1 MDKRNNILFI
11 TDALLYP
18 YDEGF
23 RKFAFYLYDFFQSY
37 KNTEIIIL
45 NDNDKLEQ
53 KDNVS
58 FMKTNKLFLNF
69 KFLKIVKKYKYV
81 IYYPL
86 SSVTFFSILRAYILA
101 LFSRKS
107 YIIGLQEREYSKLE
121 RFFIRKIKRVCF
133 VIQFDN
139 DNIYNETI
147 TIESGIDAK
156 KFNIIENKCYLSEIK
171 KKYGIPEGKKIFLHV
186 GHMNAGRNIDELI
199 MIQKEIDDA
208 QVVLVSST
216 STDSDY
222 SLTEKCKNSGL
233 IVIKR
238 FIDNISDIYNI
249 ADCYLFLVND
259 PKNFIS
265 KPLSVLEAL
274 ACGIPVAAYNT
285 IKDKFKKPSSEI
297 YFFDNINEI
306 ICFLKNGGYCINIE
320 TRKRLSGEVKKYYS
334 WDLIIKSAVDEIL
347 GVKNA

>member
-37 KNTEIIIL
+37 KNTDIIIL

-58 FMKTNKLFLNF
+58 FMKTNKLFLNL

-107 YIIGLQEREYSKLE
+107 YIIGLQERKYSGLE

-147 TIESGIDAK
+147 TIESGIDAN
-156 KFNIIENKCYLSEIK
+156 KFNIIENKCYLSDIK
-171 KKYGIPEGKKIFLHV
+171 KQYGIPEDKKIFLHV

-199 MIQKEIDDA
+199 LIQKEIDDA

-216 STDSDY
+216 STVSDY

-233 IVIKR
+233 IVINR

-249 ADCYLFLVND
+249 ADCYLFLAND

-274 ACGIPVAAYNT
+274 ACGIPVAAYN
-285 IKDKFKKPSSEI
+285 IVEDKFKKLSFGI
-297 YFFDNINEI
+297 NYFSNLNQI
-306 ICFLKNGGYCINIE
+306 ISFLKSGKYRINLE
-320 TRKRLSGEVKKYYS
+320 MRKKISNNVKKCYS
-334 WDLIIKSAVDEIL
+334 WGLIIKSAVEEIL
-347 GVKNA
+347 GVKHV